1 MNGSSRLDRRYWLLS
16 ANAGMAS
23 YLDAA
28 ILVSTGIALPLWTQ
42 SIGLSTWWTGAV
54 STMLTLAVAV
64 GSFFG
69 GRLSDLFGRVTVFNL
84 DILFVVVGALM
95 AAFATNQG
103 VLLCA
108 LTICG
113 LASGADLPTSLAV
126 ISERVPKDAQGRI
139 VSSTELFWIG
149 GIIVS
154 QGIGLFVSGMGPKG
168 VTALFGFIAL
178 VALITWL
185 VRVCSKSFKRVED
198 ELYQENA
205 MVQTNQDQPS
215 SSDAYPLSGLMHKS
229 RYLVPMLLLT
239 LYYLM
244 WNLPANT
251 WGSFQTYYMVEIG
264 GRSQAFATACGLV
277 ANVLTLIAT
286 YCVFMKLADTKYR
299 YTVMFLGVS
308 CGIVAFV
315 VSAFAGGQW
324 LVFTICYFVFSATN
338 CLHGESVYK
347 IWSQQF
353 FPPNARATSTGFTY
367 AIVRLFTAVFGF
379 ATPTIMAFSPTLL
392 LWLLVLFL
400 LLSLVSALATL
411 RFIRAYHIPDPVLN
425 RGEEGSKLRMDQS

>member
-1 MNGSSRLDRRYWLLS
+1 MAKNSSRLDRRYWLLS
-16 ANAGMAS
+16 TNAGMAS

-69 GRLSDLFGRVTVFNL
+69 GRLSDIFGRVSVFNL

-95 AAFATNQG
+95 AAFAPNQT
-103 VLLCA
+103 VLICA
-108 LTICG
+108 LIICG
-113 LASGADLPTSLAV
+113 LASGANLPTSLAV
-126 ISERVPKDAQGRI
+126 ISERVSKDVQGRI

-154 QGIGLFVSGMGPKG
+154 QAIGLGVSGMGSG
-168 VTALFGFIAL
+168 GIIVLFGFIAL
-178 VALITWL
+178 VALVTWL
-185 VRVCSKSFKRVED
+185 VRVASKSFKRVEND
-198 ELYQENA
+198 LYHENSA
-205 MVQTNQDQPS
+205 IQAKQTGRS
-215 SSDAYPLSGLMHKS
+215 ASGAYPLPELVHKS
-229 RYLVPMLLLT
+229 RYLIPMLLLT
-239 LYYLM
+239 FYYLM

-264 GRSQAFATACGLV
+264 GKSQAFATACGLI
-277 ANVLTLIAT
+277 ANILTLIAT

-299 YTVMFLGVS
+299 YTVLFFGVT
-308 CGIVAFV
+308 CGIAAFV

-353 FPPNARATSTGFTY
+353 FPSNARATATGFTY
-367 AIVRLFTAVFGF
+367 ATVRFFTALFGF
-379 ATPTIMAFSPTLL
+379 VTPTIMAFSPTLL

-400 LLSLVSALATL
+400 VLSLITALVTL
-411 RFIRAYHIPDPVLN
+411 KFIQTYRIPDPVLN
-425 RGEEGSKLRMDQS
+425 QDNS